1 MTCRDIPKGGVAT
14 YDTLQSMYVGLGIR
28 RLPTGVHM
36 NVSGNL
42 PSGGL
47 NLKAITPEALECF
60 NGLMGIQGGSK
71 YNKSALHGNIQEI
84 RQLID
89 YLRGDGNTGD
99 ADVITGEEIDKYVE
113 AYGEGIKDFDAQG
126 YRDLTVSNLSAYLDI
141 VQYVGGGDA
150 AKAPE
155 TPPADSISAATKTYG
170 SVQQMYTGLMG
181 SQEGKGNT
189 STRSSVSEEV
199 PSEGI
204 KLGVLTEANVNR
216 FKEAVGLTSDKPTA
230 PLAQN
235 AKDILELVD
244 YFKGDGNFKDEDANV
259 ITGNEI
265 DAYVRAYVASEQ
277 ANGNKNITFD
287 SYKPVVVG
295 NLRALV
301 ESVTYISNPP
311 DLKPAQTDATP
322 PPANS
327 ATPPPATSSSALPVA
342 TSVTPVNSATPA
354 TSNSTKTDTPPPT
367 NPSEGTSW
375 GQLLIGGAA
384 TIVGAGVL
392 YGLVRLVKY
401 GIDRIR
407 GGASETG
414 AKPEPAK
421 SEKAPKVE
429 KTEPKPEK
437 TEPKAEPKKKETPK
451 APEDADFLDDID
463 NALEEAKG
471 QQTPPPQDVILEGP
485 GAKPA
490 DTIDARIVRFQIAL
504 QHTEFLSLGARQ
516 TWEKTGKLP
525 DDPKDWFDSRFENSV
540 RGIAELIEEKYKEM
554 AGSTEGRAELADLW
568 KDQRAEI
575 GYIVS
580 QGAPEALV
588 VEVSNKYIKEFSAF
602 ELSPFAK
609 NGLGAR
615 MIEDAEKNKD
625 NVDFRKD
632 GLREMMRHIG
642 R

>member
-36 NVSGNL
+36 NVDGNL

-60 NGLMGIQGGSK
+60 NGLMGIEGGSK
-71 YNKSALHGNIQEI
+71 YGKSALHGNIQEI

-113 AYGEGIKDFDAQG
+113 AYGADIKDFDAQG
-126 YRDLTVSNLSAYLDI
+126 YRDLTVSNLSAYLAI

-155 TPPADSISAATKTYG
+155 TPPADSISAATRTYG

-181 SQEGKGNT
+181 SQEGKGDA
-189 STRSSVSEEV
+189 STRSSVAEEV

-216 FKEAVGLTSDKPTA
+216 FKEAVGLTSDKPTT

-244 YFKGDGNFKDEDANV
+244 YFKGDGNFKDEDADV

-265 DAYVRAYVASEQ
+265 DAYVRAYVANEQ
-277 ANGNKNITFD
+277 QNGNKNITFD

-311 DLKPAQTDATP
+311 DLKPPQGDITP
-322 PPANS
+322 PPAGSGS
-327 ATPPPATSSSALPVA
+327 ATPPPATSSSALPSA
-342 TSVTPVNSATPA
+342 TSVTPVDSATPA
-354 TSNSTKTDTPPPT
+354 PSNSTKTNTSTPT

-375 GQLLIGGAA
+375 GSLLIGAA
-384 TIVGAGVL
+384 AAIVGAGTL
-392 YGLVRLVKY
+392 YGLVRLVRY

-421 SEKAPKVE
+421 SEKAPKAE

-437 TEPKAEPKKKETPK
+437 TEPKKKETPK
-451 APEDADFLDDID
+451 APEEADFLDDID
-463 NALEEAKG
+463 QALDDAKKD
-471 QQTPPPQDVILEGP
+471 QTPPPADVILEGP
-485 GAKPA
+485 GAKPVNGL
-490 DTIDARIVRFQIAL
+490 DGRIVVLQIAL
-504 QHTEFLSLGARQ
+504 QHTEFLSLGAKKSL
-516 TWEKTGKLP
+516 EKTGKLP
-525 DDPKDWFDSRFENSV
+525 DDPKDWFDSRYETDIEKIGEAIEQKYNDM
-540 RGIAELIEEKYKEM
+540 IAT
-554 AGSTEGRAELADLW
+554 TEGRAELADLW
-568 KDQRAEI
+568 KDQRAEMN
-575 GYIVS
+575 YVVS
-580 QGAPEALV
+580 KGAPEALV
-588 VEVSNKYIKEFSAF
+588 VEVSSKYITEQAANKS
-602 ELSPFAK
+602 SPFAK

-615 MIEDAEKNKD
+615 MIEDVEKNKD

-632 GLREMMRHIG
+632 GLREMMKHVG